1 MQLPVMP
8 PVAPMLAKAVH
19 ELPVGE
25 LWYYEPKWDGFR
37 ALVFKDHDELELASR
52 NERSLTR
59 YFPEL
64 AAVLRCELPERCV
77 LDGEIV
83 IVDGTGRLDFD
94 ALLARIHPAASRVAE
109 LAQTTPASYVAFDLL
124 ALDETDWSGAAFAA
138 RRGELER
145 VLSGR
150 RGALACTPVSQ
161 DPAQAA
167 DWFARFEGG
176 GLDGVIA
183 KRGDLSYRPDER
195 VMVKWKHERTADCV
209 VAGLRRDERGGV
221 ASLLLGLYD
230 ADGVLHHVGVASSF
244 SRARREELI
253 GRLAPLRLEAG
264 EAHPWTDGEARG
276 RRPGGES
283 RWSRGR
289 DGAFEPLRPELV
301 AEVAYD
307 HLQGDRFRHAT
318 QLRRL
323 REDRAPTSC
332 GYAQLEVVAPTELSA
347 LLGRCGTAAP

>member
-19 ELPVGE
+19 ELPVGAQ
-25 LWYYEPKWDGFR
+25 WYYEPKWDGFR
-37 ALVFKDHDELELASR
+37 SLVFKDGDELELTSR

-64 AAVLRCELPERCV
+64 VAVLRLELPERCV

-83 IVDGTGRLDFD
+83 IMDAAGRLDFD
-94 ALLARIHPAASRVAE
+94 ALLARIHPAGSRVAK
-109 LAQTTPASYVAFDLL
+109 LAQATPASYVAFDLL
-124 ALDETDWSGAAFAA
+124 ALGETDWSDEAFAA
-138 RRGELER
+138 RRGALEDIAA
-145 VLSGR
+145 GR
-150 RGALACTPVSQ
+150 RGALACTPVSR

-167 DWFARFEGG
+167 EWFVRFEGG
-176 GLDGVIA
+176 GLDGVVA
-183 KRGDLSYRPDER
+183 KRADLPYRPDER
-195 VMVKWKHERTADCV
+195 VMAKWKHERTADCV

-230 ADGVLHHVGVASSF
+230 AQGVLHHVGVASSF
-244 SRARREELI
+244 SRARRDELAD
-253 GRLAPLRLEAG
+253 RLAPLGLG
-264 EAHPWTDGEARG
+264 EDEQHPWLGAQSRG

-283 RWSRGR
+283 RWSRTR

-318 QLRRL
+318 QLRRV
-323 REDRAPTSC
+323 REDRAARSC
-332 GYAQLEVVAPTELSA
+332 NYAQLEVVPPAELSE
-347 LLGRCGTAAP
+347 LLGRPGAAR

>member
-1 MQLPVMP
+1 MP
-8 PVAPMLAKAVH
+8 PVAPMLAKAVR

-25 LWYYEPKWDGFR
+25 RWYYEPKWDGFR
-37 ALVFKDHDELELASR
+37 SLVFKDRDELELTSR

-64 AAVLRCELPERCV
+64 TSVLRRELPERCV

-83 IVDGTGRLDFD
+83 IVDRSGRLDFD

-109 LAQTTPASYVAFDLL
+109 LAESTPASYVAFDLL
-124 ALDETDWSGAAFAA
+124 ALGETNWSGEAFSA
-138 RRGELER
+138 RRVALER
-145 VLSGR
+145 VLANR
-150 RGALACTPVSQ
+150 RGALACTPVSR

-167 DWFARFEGG
+167 EWFARFEGG

-183 KRGDLSYRPDER
+183 KRGDLAYRPDER
-195 VMVKWKHERTADCV
+195 VMAKWKHERTADCV
-209 VAGLRRDERGGV
+209 VAGLRRDERGKV

-230 ADGVLHHVGVASSF
+230 RDGVLHHVGVASAF
-244 SRARREELI
+244 SRARRDELAD
-253 GRLAPLRLEAG
+253 RLAPLGLALG
-264 EAHPWTDGEARG
+264 EAHPWIGGEARG

-283 RWSRGR
+283 RWGRGR
-289 DGAFEPLRPELV
+289 DAAFEPLRPELV

-323 REDRAPTSC
+323 REDRLATSC
-332 GYAQLEVVAPTELSA
+332 GYAQLEVVPPTVLSE
-347 LLGRCGTAAP
+347 LLGRPPGGAT